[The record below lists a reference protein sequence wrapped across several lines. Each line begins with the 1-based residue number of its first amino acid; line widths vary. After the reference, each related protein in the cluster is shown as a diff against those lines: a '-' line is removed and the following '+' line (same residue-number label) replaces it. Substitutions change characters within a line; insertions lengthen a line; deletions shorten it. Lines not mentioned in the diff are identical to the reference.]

1 LPSSFDI
8 RCSIFDIR
16 FFKTLYT
23 AGTLSPLKLSMSV
36 DKRIQ
41 EIRALLP
48 HTMLRDRET
57 LSRRLNRIFRLEEH
71 ASLLAAMERQ
81 ARASVEERRYRLNH
95 RPPVTFPENLPITS
109 KRQQIVRLIKE
120 NQVVIVSG
128 ETGCGKS
135 TQIPKMCLEAGRGL
149 VGKIGCTQPRRIAAI
164 TIAHR
169 IAEELGEGIGGS
181 VGYKIR
187 FREKTSKQAF
197 IKIMTDGMLLAE
209 TQGDPGLYE
218 YDTLIIDEAHE
229 RTLNIDFILGIIR
242 TLLPRRPELKVIIT
256 SATLDTEKFSSAFG
270 HAPVVNVEGRT
281 YPVEVE
287 YLPIDPDLEDA
298 GDITYVDMAVKAV
311 DGLREKKRYGDVL
324 VFMPTEEDILET
336 CERLEGRRYPGTT
349 ILPLFARLPAS
360 EQGRVY
366 SVSGSKIVVATNVAE
381 TSLTIPGIRYV
392 IDTGLARI
400 SQYLPRTRTTSL
412 PISPISQSSADQR
425 KGRCGRVQHGVCIRL
440 YSEEDYA
447 SRPPFTLPEIQRAN
461 LAEVILRMLFLKLGH
476 PSTFPFLDPPADRS
490 VKDGLDLLMELGAVT
505 QGREQTSL
513 TGKGKLMARMPLDPR
528 ISRMMIEATQEGCLG
543 DVAVIAAALS
553 IQDPRERP
561 VEKSVQAD
569 QAHSPFKDPDSDFLT
584 LLNIWNR
591 FHREWDTLKTQNKM
605 RKFCKQNFLSYP
617 RMREWVYT
625 HEQITGIL
633 KEQKIGLQETKQALQ
648 YARIHRCVLSGFL
661 SNIALKKE
669 KNLYQAARGREV
681 MIFPGS
687 TLFNKSPAWIV
698 AAEMVKTSRLFARTV
713 GKIQPEWIEPLAGD
727 LCKSTTFEPHWD
739 RTRGEVRAFQQ
750 VSIYGLVIVPRRPVS
765 YGPLAPEEAHRI
777 FAQEALVEG
786 DVMEPL
792 PFLIYNQDL
801 LRRLK
806 TVEEKLRRRDLVAGD
821 PVLADFYSSRLQGV
835 YDLRTLK
842 KKIREKRGDGF
853 LRLKETDVLLSG
865 PDEEALAQY
874 PDHVASGGKTFDCT
888 YAFAPGR
895 EEDGVTLR
903 VPSGQ
908 VSGVPLECL
917 DWSVPGL
924 LKEKVTALIKGLP
937 KTYRK
942 QLVPVPATVE
952 VVLKE
957 MEKGD
962 PSLVNALSRFVYRK
976 FGVDIPASVWAG
988 VQIPDHLKMRVSV
1001 VDHSGK
1007 ALESGR
1013 DIHLLLQSDEKRH
1026 GAESS
1031 SAWKRAQEKWERQ
1044 GIFTWDFGA
1053 LPESVSLNDRLIAY
1067 PALAPDKDSASLRLF
1082 RTPQQALASHEKGVE
1097 LLLTLHLAKDLK
1109 HVRRSLTLP
1118 SEAYAGA
1125 RYFGGMGS
1133 VEELL
1138 YRALLRHLLRRSVRT
1153 EQEFLSYSE
1162 TCKQVLFEKA
1172 KGLKNVVV
1180 RILEAYDRTR
1190 STLHTIEK
1198 ANPSNGTV
1206 LTLCGQIRKE
1216 LDALVP
1222 RNFPDLYSMDDL
1234 AHLPRYL
1241 KALELRAER
1250 GAHHPE
1256 KDKAKETQ
1264 IQEFVAALREMKES
1278 LGPSTSTE
1286 KSAAVENF
1294 RWMIEEFRVSLFA
1307 QELKTRFPISKK
1319 KLEDA
1324 RKEIERMV

>member
-1 LPSSFDI
+1 
-8 RCSIFDIR
+8 
-16 FFKTLYT
+16 
-23 AGTLSPLKLSMSV
+23 MSL

-48 HTMLRDRET
+48 HTMLRNREA
-57 LSRRLNRIFRLEEH
+57 LSRRLSRIKRLEEQK
-71 ASLLAAMERQ
+71 ADPGKLSGLLDEVERQ
-81 ARASVEERRYRLNH
+81 AQASVEERRYRRDH
-95 RPPVTFPENLPITS
+95 RPRVVFPENLPITS
-109 KRQQIVRLIKE
+109 KREQIVRLIKE

-135 TQIPKMCLEAGRGL
+135 TQIPKMCLRAGRGL
-149 VGKIGCTQPRRIAAI
+149 EGKIGCTQPRRIAAI

-169 IAEELGEGIGGS
+169 IAEEIGEEIGRS

-209 TQGDPGLYE
+209 TQGDPALYE

-287 YLPIDPDLEDA
+287 YLPIDPDLEEA

-336 CERLEGRRYPGTT
+336 CERLEGHRYPGTT

-366 SVSGSKIVVATNVAE
+366 AVSGSKIVVATNVAE

-440 YSEEDYA
+440 YSEENFA

-476 PSTFPFLDPPADRS
+476 PSTFPFLDPPAERS
-490 VKDGLDLLMELGAVT
+490 VKDGLDLLMELAAVT
-505 QGREQTSL
+505 QEREQPSL

-561 VEKSVQAD
+561 VEKSAQAD
-569 QAHSPFKDPDSDFLT
+569 QAHNPFKDPDSDFLT

-591 FHREWDTLKTQNKM
+591 YHREWETLKTQNKM

-633 KEQKIGLQETKQALQ
+633 IEQKIGLQETKQELQ

-669 KNLYQAARGREV
+669 KNLHQAARGREV

-727 LCKSTTFEPHWD
+727 LCKSTLFEPHWD

-765 YGPLAPEEAHRI
+765 YGLIAPEEAHRI
-777 FAQEALVEG
+777 FVQEALVEG
-786 DVMEPL
+786 DVAEPL
-792 PFLIYNQDL
+792 PFLIHNQDL
-801 LRRLK
+801 IKDLK
-806 TVEEKLRRRDLVAGD
+806 TIEEKLRRRNLVAGD

-853 LRLKETDVLLSG
+853 LRLKEIDVLLSG

-874 PDHVASGGKTFDCT
+874 PDRVASGGKTFDCT

-908 VSGVPLECL
+908 VSAVPLECL

-957 MEKGD
+957 MEKGE
-962 PSLVNALSRFVYRK
+962 PSLINALSRFVYRK

-1001 VDHSGK
+1001 VDHLGK

-1013 DIHLLLQSDEKRH
+1013 DIPLLLQSDEKRH
-1026 GAESS
+1026 GAQSS

-1044 GIFTWDFGA
+1044 GIFTWDFDT
-1053 LPESVSLNDRLIAY
+1053 LPESISLIDRLLAY
-1067 PALAPDKDSASLRLF
+1067 PALAPDRDSATLRLF
-1082 RTPQQALASHEKGVE
+1082 RTSQQALASHEKGVQ
-1097 LLLTLHLAKDLK
+1097 LLLTLHLGKDLK
-1109 HVRRSLTLP
+1109 HLRKALTLP

-1125 RYFGGMGS
+1125 RYFGGMDS

-1138 YRALLRHLLRRSVRT
+1138 YHALLRDLLRKDVRT
-1153 EQEFLSYSE
+1153 KQEFFSHAAF
-1162 TCKQVLFEKA
+1162 CKTVLFEKA
-1172 KGLKNVVV
+1172 KELKNVVV

-1190 STLHTIEK
+1190 STLHTIKK
-1198 ANPSNGTV
+1198 ANPSNGAV
-1206 LTLCGQIRKE
+1206 LALCSQIRKE
-1216 LDALVP
+1216 LDSLVP
-1222 RNFPDLYSMDDL
+1222 RNFPDLYSVEDL
-1234 AHLPRYL
+1234 THLPRYIR
-1241 KALELRAER
+1241 ALEVRAER
-1250 GAHHPE
+1250 GAHYPE
-1256 KDKAKETQ
+1256 KDKMKAVQAE
-1264 IQEFVAALREMKES
+1264 EFAGALLKMKES
-1278 LGPSTSTE
+1278 LGPSASVE
-1286 KSAAVENF
+1286 KRAAVENF

-1307 QELKTRFPISKK
+1307 QELKTRFPVSGK

>member
-1 LPSSFDI
+1 
-8 RCSIFDIR
+8 
-16 FFKTLYT
+16 
-23 AGTLSPLKLSMSV
+23 MSLN
-36 DKRIQ
+36 KRIQ

-48 HTMLRDRET
+48 HTMLRDREV
-57 LSRRLNRIFRLEEH
+57 LSRRLNRILRLE
-71 ASLLAAMERQ
+71 ARSNLLAAVERQ
-81 ARASVEERRYRLNH
+81 ARDSVEERRYRFDH
-95 RPPVTFPENLPITS
+95 RPRVSFPESLPISS
-109 KRQQIVRLIKE
+109 KRDQIVRLIKE

-149 VGKIGCTQPRRIAAI
+149 AGKIGCTQPRRIAAI

-169 IAEELGEGIGGS
+169 IAEELCEEIGRS

-187 FREKTSKQAF
+187 FREKPSKQAF

-229 RTLNIDFILGIIR
+229 RTLNIDFILGILR

-270 HAPVVNVEGRT
+270 HAPVVKVEGRT

-298 GDITYVDMAVKAV
+298 GDLTYVDMAVKAI

-336 CERLEGRRYPGTT
+336 CDRLEGRRYPGTT

-366 SVSGSKIVVATNVAE
+366 AVSGSKIVVATNVAE

-425 KGRCGRVQHGVCIRL
+425 KGRCGRIQHGVCIRL
-440 YSEEDYA
+440 YSEDDYA
-447 SRPPFTLPEIQRAN
+447 SRPLFTLPEIQRSN
-461 LAEVILRMLFLKLGH
+461 LAEVTLRMLFLKLGH
-476 PSTFPFLDPPADRS
+476 PSTFPFLDPPGDRS
-490 VKDGLDLLMELGAVT
+490 IKDGFDLLMELGAVT
-505 QGREQTSL
+505 REGEQPTLTS
-513 TGKGKLMARMPLDPR
+513 KGKLMARMPLDPR
-528 ISRMMIEATQEGCLG
+528 ISRMMIEATGEGGLG
-543 DVAVIAAALS
+543 EVAVIAAALS

-561 VEKSVQAD
+561 VEKAAQAD
-569 QAHSPFKDPDSDFLT
+569 QAHAPFKDPDSDFLT

-591 FHREWDTLKTQNKM
+591 YHREWDTLKTQNKM

-633 KEQKIGLQETKQALQ
+633 KEQKIGLQEAGQELQ

-687 TLFNKSPAWIV
+687 TLFKKPPPWVV

-713 GKIQPEWIEPLAGD
+713 AKIEPEWIEPLAGD
-727 LCKSTTFEPHWD
+727 LCKSTAFDPHWD
-739 RTRGEVRAFQQ
+739 RNRGEVRAFEQ
-750 VSIYGLVIVPRRPVS
+750 VSLYGLVIVPRRPVS
-765 YGPLAPEEAHRI
+765 YGPIAPEEAHRI
-777 FAQEALVEG
+777 FVQEALVEG
-786 DVMEPL
+786 DVAEPL
-792 PFLIYNQDL
+792 PFLLHNQDL

-806 TVEEKLRRRDLVAGD
+806 TVEAKLRRRDLVAGD
-821 PVLADFYSSRLQGV
+821 PVLAGFYSSRLQGI

-842 KKIREKRGDGF
+842 KKIREKIGDAF

-865 PDEEALAQY
+865 PDEEELTQY
-874 PDHVASGGKTFDCT
+874 PDRVAAGGRTFDCT

-908 VSGVPLECL
+908 VSAVPLECL
-917 DWSVPGL
+917 EWSVPGL

-942 QLVPVPATVE
+942 QLVPVPRTVE

-957 MEKGD
+957 MGTGQ
-962 PSLVNALSRFVYRK
+962 PSLINALSRFVYRK

-988 VQIPDHLKMRVSV
+988 VEIPDHLKMRVSV

-1013 DIHLLLQSDEKRH
+1013 DIHLLIRSDEKRH

-1031 SAWKRAQEKWERQ
+1031 SAWKKAQEKWERQ
-1044 GIFTWDFGA
+1044 GLTTWDLEP
-1053 LPESVSLNDRLIAY
+1053 LPESIPLTDRLLAY

-1109 HVRRSLTLP
+1109 HLRKALTFP

-1125 RYFGGMGS
+1125 RYFGGMGAI
-1133 VEELL
+1133 EDLL
-1138 YRALLRHLLRRSVRT
+1138 YQSLLRYVLRKNVRT
-1153 EQEFLSYSE
+1153 EREFLSHAE
-1162 TCKQVLFEKA
+1162 FCKAVLFEKA
-1172 KGLKNVVV
+1172 KELKNMAV

-1190 STLHTIEK
+1190 SVLHATEK
-1198 ANPSNGTV
+1198 ANPSNAAV
-1206 LTLCGQIRKE
+1206 LTLCGQIREE

-1222 RNFPDLYSMDDL
+1222 RDFPDRYSIDDL

-1241 KALELRAER
+1241 KALEVRAER
-1250 GAHHPE
+1250 GAHDPE
-1256 KDKAKETQ
+1256 KDKAKATQ
-1264 IQEFVAALREMKES
+1264 LKEFAVALQKMRES
-1278 LGPSTSTE
+1278 LGPAASIE
-1286 KSAAVENF
+1286 KWAAVEKF
-1294 RWMIEEFRVSLFA
+1294 GWMLEEFKVSLFA
-1307 QELKTRFPISKK
+1307 QELKTRVPVSKK
-1319 KLEDA
+1319 KLEEM

>member
-1 LPSSFDI
+1 
-8 RCSIFDIR
+8 
-16 FFKTLYT
+16 
-23 AGTLSPLKLSMSV
+23 
-36 DKRIQ
+36 
-41 EIRALLP
+41 
-48 HTMLRDRET
+48 
-57 LSRRLNRIFRLEEH
+57 
-71 ASLLAAMERQ
+71 MERQ
-81 ARASVEERRYRLNH
+81 ARASVEERKYRINH
-95 RPPVTFPENLPITS
+95 RPLVTFPESLPITS
-109 KRQQIVRLIKE
+109 KREQIVRLIKE

-135 TQIPKMCLEAGRGL
+135 TQIPKMCLEAERGL
-149 VGKIGCTQPRRIAAI
+149 AGKIGCTQPRRIAAI

-169 IAEELGEGIGGS
+169 IAEELGEEVGRS

-187 FREKTSKQAF
+187 FREKTSRQAF

-209 TQGDPGLYE
+209 TQGDSGLHE

-229 RTLNIDFILGIIR
+229 RTLNIDFILGILR

-256 SATLDTEKFSSAFG
+256 SATLDTEKFSAAFD

-287 YLPIDPDLEDA
+287 YLPVDPDLEEA
-298 GDITYVDMAVKAV
+298 GELTYVDMAVKAI
-311 DGLREKKRYGDVL
+311 DGLREKKRDGDIL
-324 VFMPTEEDILET
+324 VFMPTEQDILET

-412 PISPISQSSADQR
+412 PINPISQSSADQR
-425 KGRCGRVQHGVCIRL
+425 KGRCGRVQRGVCIRL
-440 YSEEDYA
+440 YSEEDYE
-447 SRPPFTLPEIQRAN
+447 SRPLFTPPEIQRAN
-461 LAEVILRMLFLKLGH
+461 LAEVTLRMLFLKLGH
-476 PSTFPFLDPPADRS
+476 PSSFPFLDPPGERS
-490 VKDGLDLLMELGAVT
+490 VKDGFDLLGELGAIT
-505 QGREQTSL
+505 REGDLPALTSKGR
-513 TGKGKLMARMPLDPR
+513 LMARMPLDPR
-528 ISRMMIEATQEGCLG
+528 ISRMMIEAGQESCLG

-561 VEKSVQAD
+561 VEKAAQAD

-591 FHREWDTLKTQNKM
+591 YHREWDTLKTQNKM

-625 HEQITGIL
+625 HEQIRNIL
-633 KEQKIGLQETKQALQ
+633 EEQKIGFQENTQDFR
-648 YARIHRCVLSGFL
+648 YARIHRSVLSGFL
-661 SNIALKKE
+661 SNIAVKKE

-713 GKIQPEWIEPLAGD
+713 GKIEPDWLEPLGGD
-727 LCKSTTFEPHWD
+727 LCRSTTFDPHWD
-739 RTRGEVRAFQQ
+739 KSRGEVRAFQQ
-750 VSIYGLVIVPRRPVS
+750 VSLYGLVIVPRRPVS
-765 YGPLAPEEAHRI
+765 YGPLSPEDAHRI
-777 FAQEALVEG
+777 FVQEALVEEEG
-786 DVMEPL
+786 MEPL
-792 PFLIYNQDL
+792 PFLIHNQDL
-801 LRRLK
+801 IRKLK
-806 TVEEKLRRRDLVAGD
+806 TLEEKLRRRDIVAGD
-821 PVLADFYSSRLQGV
+821 STIAEFYSSRLQGV

-842 KKIREKRGDGF
+842 KKIREKRGDAF
-853 LRLKETDVLLSG
+853 LRLRENDLLLSG
-865 PDEEALAQY
+865 VDEEELVHY
-874 PDHVASGGKTFDCT
+874 PDRIEAGERTYDCT

-908 VSGVPLECL
+908 VSGVPPECL
-917 DWSVPGL
+917 NWSVPGL
-924 LKEKVTALIKGLP
+924 MKEKVTALIKGLP

-942 QLVPVPATVE
+942 QLVPVPKTVE
-952 VVLKE
+952 IILEE
-957 MEKGD
+957 MEKGEA
-962 PSLVNALSRFVYRK
+962 SLINALSRFVYRK

-988 VQIPDHLKMRVSV
+988 VDIPDHLKMRVSV
-1001 VDHSGK
+1001 VDHKGK

-1013 DIHLLLQSDEKRH
+1013 DIHLLIQSDERRH

-1031 SAWKRAQEKWERQ
+1031 SAWKRALEKWERQ
-1044 GIFTWDFGA
+1044 GITTWDFGA
-1053 LPESVSLNDRLIAY
+1053 LPETVSLTERLLAY
-1067 PALAPDKDSASLRLF
+1067 PALVPDKDSASLHLF
-1082 RTPQQALASHEKGVE
+1082 RTPQQALASHEKGVQ
-1097 LLLTLHLAKDLK
+1097 LLLTLQLAKDLK
-1109 HVRRSLTLP
+1109 HLQKSLTLP

-1125 RYFGGMGS
+1125 RYFGGMRVMEG
-1133 VEELL
+1133 LL
-1138 YRALLRHLLRRSVRT
+1138 HQALLRHLLRKNVRT
-1153 EQEFLSYSE
+1153 EQEFLSHAESCE
-1162 TCKQVLFEKA
+1162 QLLFEKG
-1172 KGLKNVVV
+1172 KELKNAAV

-1198 ANPSNGTV
+1198 ANPSNGAV
-1206 LTLCGQIRKE
+1206 LALCAQIRKE
-1216 LDALVP
+1216 LDELVP
-1222 RNFPDLYSMDDL
+1222 KNFPDLYSMDDL
-1234 AHLPRYL
+1234 THLPRYL
-1241 KALELRAER
+1241 KAFEVRAER

-1264 IQEFVAALREMKES
+1264 IEEFAAALRTMKES
-1278 LGPSTSTE
+1278 IGPSTSSE
-1286 KSAAVENF
+1286 KKAAVESF
-1294 RWMIEEFRVSLFA
+1294 RWMLEEFRVSLFA
-1307 QELKTRFPISKK
+1307 QELKTRFPISRK
-1319 KLEDA
+1319 KLEDT

>member
-1 LPSSFDI
+1 
-8 RCSIFDIR
+8 
-16 FFKTLYT
+16 
-23 AGTLSPLKLSMSV
+23 
-36 DKRIQ
+36 
-41 EIRALLP
+41 
-48 HTMLRDRET
+48 MLRDRET
-57 LSRRLNRIFRLEEH
+57 LSRRLNRIFRQETPNEEPEKLTN
-71 ASLLAAMERQ
+71 LLAAMERQ
-81 ARASVEERRYRLNH
+81 ARDSVEEKKHRLDS
-95 RPPVTFPENLPITS
+95 RPRLTFPETLPITS
-109 KRQQIVRLIKE
+109 KRQQIVRLIRE

-135 TQIPKMCLEAGRGL
+135 TQIPKICLEAGRG
-149 VGKIGCTQPRRIAAI
+149 VAGKIGCTQPRRIAAI

-169 IAEELGEGIGGS
+169 IAEELGEEIGRS

-187 FREKTSKQAF
+187 FREKSGKQVF

-209 TQGDPGLYE
+209 TQGDSGLHE
-218 YDTLIIDEAHE
+218 YDTVIIDEAHE
-229 RTLNIDFILGIIR
+229 RTLNIDFILGILR

-256 SATLDTEKFSSAFG
+256 SATLDTEKFSEAFD
-270 HAPVVNVEGRT
+270 HAPVVKVEGRT
-281 YPVEVE
+281 YPVEIE
-287 YLPIDPDLEDA
+287 YLPIDPDLEEE
-298 GDITYVDMAVKAV
+298 GELTYVDMAVKAV
-311 DGLREKKRYGDVL
+311 DGLRENKRYGDVL

-400 SQYLPRTRTTSL
+400 SKYLPRTRTTSL

-447 SRPPFTLPEIQRAN
+447 SRPLFTPPEIQRSN
-461 LAEVILRMLFLKLGH
+461 LAEVTLRMLFLKLGH
-476 PSTFPFLDPPADRS
+476 PSTFPFLDPPGERS
-490 VKDGLDLLMELGAVT
+490 IKDGFDLLTELGALT
-505 QGREQTSL
+505 WEGEQPALTS
-513 TGKGKLMARMPLDPR
+513 KGKLMARMPLDPR
-528 ISRMMIEATQEGCLG
+528 ISRMMIEATQEGRLG
-543 DVAVIAAALS
+543 EVAVIAAALS

-561 VEKSVQAD
+561 VEKAQQAD

-591 FHREWDTLKTQNKM
+591 YHREWDTLKTQNRM
-605 RKFCKQNFLSYP
+605 RKFCKQNYLSYP

-633 KEQKIGLQETKQALQ
+633 KEQKIGLQETRQELQ

-687 TLFNKSPAWIV
+687 TLFKKPPTWVV

-713 GKIQPEWIEPLAGD
+713 AKIEPEWIEPLAGD
-727 LCKSTTFEPHWD
+727 LCKSTTFDPHWD
-739 RTRGEVRAFQQ
+739 KNRGEVRAFEQI
-750 VSIYGLVIVPRRPVS
+750 SLYGLVIVPRRPVS
-765 YGPLAPEEAHRI
+765 YGPIAPEEAHSI
-777 FAQEALVEG
+777 FVQEALVEG
-786 DVMEPL
+786 DVMGPL
-792 PFLIYNQDL
+792 PFLIHNQNL

-806 TVEEKLRRRDLVAGD
+806 TMEEKLRRRDLVASD

-853 LRLKETDVLLSG
+853 LRMKETDVLLSG

-874 PDHVASGGKTFDCT
+874 PDRAAAGGKTFDFT

-908 VSGVPLECL
+908 VAAVPLECL

-942 QLVPVPATVE
+942 QLVPVPRTVE
-952 VVLKE
+952 IVLKE
-957 MEKGD
+957 MDKEV
-962 PSLVNALSRFVYRK
+962 PSLINALSRFVYRK
-976 FGVDIPASVWAG
+976 FGVDIPASVWMG
-988 VQIPDHLKMRVSV
+988 VELPDHLKMRVSV

-1013 DIHLLLQSDEKRH
+1013 DIHRLIQSDEKRH

-1044 GIFTWDFGA
+1044 GITTWNFDA
-1053 LPESVSLNDRLIAY
+1053 LPERVPLTDRLLAY
-1067 PALAPDKDSASLRLF
+1067 PALTPDKGSANLRLF
-1082 RTPQQALASHEKGVE
+1082 RTPQQALASHEKGVQ
-1097 LLLTLHLAKDLK
+1097 LLLTLHLAKGLK
-1109 HVRRSLTLP
+1109 HLRKSLTLP

-1125 RYFGGMGS
+1125 RYFGGMGT
-1133 VEELL
+1133 VEEFLHQ
-1138 YRALLRHLLRRSVRT
+1138 ALLRQVLRKNVRS
-1153 EQEFLSYSE
+1153 EQEFRSHAES
-1162 TCKQVLFEKA
+1162 CKQILFEKA
-1172 KGLKNVVV
+1172 KELKITVV

-1190 STLHTIEK
+1190 STLHAIEK
-1198 ANPSNGTV
+1198 ANPSNRAV
-1206 LTLCGQIRKE
+1206 LSVCGQIREE

-1222 RNFPDLYSMDDL
+1222 RDFPDQYSMDDL
-1234 AHLPRYL
+1234 VHLPRYL
-1241 KALELRAER
+1241 KALEVRAER
-1250 GAHHPE
+1250 GAHDPE
-1256 KDKAKETQ
+1256 KDKAKANQ
-1264 IQEFVAALREMKES
+1264 LKEFAEALQTMRKSLDPAAS
-1278 LGPSTSTE
+1278 AE
-1286 KSAAVENF
+1286 KRSAVEKF
-1294 RWMIEEFRVSLFA
+1294 VWMLEEFRVSLFA
-1307 QELKTRFPISKK
+1307 QELKTRFPVSKK
-1319 KLEDA
+1319 KIEDA

>member
-1 LPSSFDI
+1 
-8 RCSIFDIR
+8 
-16 FFKTLYT
+16 
-23 AGTLSPLKLSMSV
+23 M
-36 DKRIQ
+36 
-41 EIRALLP
+41 LL
-48 HTMLRDRET
+48 DREI
-57 LSRRLNRIFRLEEH
+57 LSRRLSRFTRPGEGKGEAGDLAN
-71 ASLLAAMERQ
+71 LLAAIERR
-81 ARASVEERRYRLNH
+81 ALASVEERRYRLNH
-95 RPPVTFPENLPITS
+95 RPPVTFPQSLPITS
-109 KRQQIVRLIKE
+109 KREHIVRLIKE

-135 TQIPKMCLEAGRGL
+135 TQIPKMCLEAERGL
-149 VGKIGCTQPRRIAAI
+149 AGKIGCTQPRRIAAI

-169 IAEELGEGIGGS
+169 IAEELGEGVGRS

-187 FREKTSKQAF
+187 FREKASKQAF

-209 TQGDPGLYE
+209 TQGDPGLFG

-229 RTLNIDFILGIIR
+229 RTLNIDFILGILR

-287 YLPIDPDLEDA
+287 YLPIDPDLEDS
-298 GDITYVDMAVKAV
+298 GEITYVDMAVKAI
-311 DGLREKKRYGDVL
+311 DGLRGQKKYGDVL
-324 VFMPTEEDILET
+324 VFMPTEQDILET

-366 SVSGSKIVVATNVAE
+366 SAGGSKIVVATNVAE

-412 PISPISQSSADQR
+412 PISSISRSSADQR

-440 YSEEDYA
+440 YSEEDFE
-447 SRPPFTLPEIQRAN
+447 SRPPFTPPEIQRAN

-476 PSTFPFLDPPADRS
+476 PSTFPFLDPPRDRS
-490 VKDGLDLLMELGAVT
+490 VKDGFDLLTELGAVV
-505 QGREQTSL
+505 REGERFALTS
-513 TGKGKLMARMPLDPR
+513 KGKLMARMPLDPR
-528 ISRMMIEATQEGCLG
+528 ISRMMIEASQEGCLG
-543 DVAVIAAALS
+543 EVAVIAAALS

-561 VEKSVQAD
+561 VEKAPQAD
-569 QAHSPFKDPDSDFLT
+569 QAHAPFKDLDSDFLT

-625 HEQITGIL
+625 HEQITRIL
-633 KEQKIGLQETKQALQ
+633 KEQKVDFRENKQDFR
-648 YARIHRCVLSGFL
+648 YARIHRSVLSGFL
-661 SNIALKKE
+661 SNIAVKKE
-669 KNLYQAARGREV
+669 KNMYQAARGREV

-713 GKIQPEWIEPLAGD
+713 GKIEPDWIEPLGGD
-727 LCKSTTFEPHWD
+727 LCKSTTFDPHWD
-739 RTRGEVRAFQQ
+739 KSRGEVRAFEQ
-750 VSIYGLVIVPRRPVS
+750 VSLYGLVIVPRRSVS
-765 YGPLAPEEAHRI
+765 YGPVAPEDAHRI
-777 FAQEALVEG
+777 FVQEALVEG
-786 DVMEPL
+786 DQMEPL
-792 PFLIYNQDL
+792 PFLTHNQDL
-801 LRRLK
+801 FLKLK

-821 PVLADFYSSRLQGV
+821 PVVADFYSSRLQGV

-842 KKIREKRGDGF
+842 KKIREKRGDAF
-853 LRLKETDVLLSG
+853 LRLKEADVLLSA
-865 PDEEALAQY
+865 PDEEELAQY
-874 PDHVASGGKTFDCT
+874 PDRVAAGGRTYDFT

-895 EEDGVTLR
+895 DEDGVTLR
-903 VPSGQ
+903 APSGQ

-942 QLVPVPATVE
+942 QLVPVPRTVG
-952 VVLKE
+952 VILRE

-962 PSLVNALSRFVYRK
+962 PSLVNALSRFVHRK
-976 FGVDIPASVWAG
+976 FGVDIPASVWAT
-988 VQIPDHLKMRVSV
+988 VEIPDHLKMRVSV
-1001 VDHSGK
+1001 VDQSGK
-1007 ALESGR
+1007 TVESSR
-1013 DIHLLLQSDEKRH
+1013 DVHRLIQSDEKRH

-1053 LPESVSLNDRLIAY
+1053 LPESVSLTDRLIAY
-1067 PALAPDKDSASLRLF
+1067 PALAPGEDSANLHLF
-1082 RTPQQALASHEKGVE
+1082 RTQQQALEAHKKGVQI
-1097 LLLTLHLAKDLK
+1097 LLTLHLAKDLK
-1109 HVRRSLTLP
+1109 HVRRSLSLP

-1125 RYFGGMGS
+1125 RYFGGMGAMD
-1133 VEELL
+1133 ELL
-1138 YRALLRHLLRRSVRT
+1138 YQALLRHLLRRSVRT
-1153 EQEFLSYSE
+1153 EQEFLSHAES
-1162 TCKQVLFEKA
+1162 CKQLLFEKA
-1172 KGLKNVVV
+1172 KELKSTAV
-1180 RILEAYDRTR
+1180 RILEAYDRAR
-1190 STLHTIEK
+1190 STLHTTER
-1198 ANPSNGTV
+1198 ANASNKGV
-1206 LTLCGQIRKE
+1206 LALCGQIRKE
-1216 LDALVP
+1216 LDALIP
-1222 RNFPDLYSMDDL
+1222 RDFPDLYSMDDL
-1234 AHLPRYL
+1234 THLPRYL
-1241 KALELRAER
+1241 RALELRAER

-1256 KDKAKETQ
+1256 KDNAKETQ
-1264 IQEFVAALREMKES
+1264 IEEFVAALREMKES
-1278 LGPSTSTE
+1278 LGPSTSME
-1286 KSAAVENF
+1286 RRAAVENF

>member
-1 LPSSFDI
+1 
-8 RCSIFDIR
+8 
-16 FFKTLYT
+16 
-23 AGTLSPLKLSMSV
+23 
-36 DKRIQ
+36 
-41 EIRALLP
+41 
-48 HTMLRDRET
+48 MLRDREA
-57 LSRRLNRIFRLEEH
+57 LSRRLSRIKRLEEQK
-71 ASLLAAMERQ
+71 ADPGKLSELLAAAERQ
-81 ARASVEERRYRLNH
+81 TRASVEERRYRRDH
-95 RPPVTFPENLPITS
+95 RPRVSFPESLPITS

-149 VGKIGCTQPRRIAAI
+149 AGKIGCTQPRRIAAI

-169 IAEELGEGIGGS
+169 IAEELGEEVGRS

-187 FREKTSKQAF
+187 FREKASRQSF

-209 TQGDPGLYE
+209 TQGETGLYE

-229 RTLNIDFILGIIR
+229 RSLNIDFILGILR

-256 SATLDTEKFSSAFG
+256 SATLDTEKFSTAFDN
-270 HAPVVNVEGRT
+270 APVVKVEGRT

-287 YLPIDPDLEDA
+287 YLPIDPDLEDE
-298 GDITYVDMAVKAV
+298 GELTYVDMAVKAI
-311 DGLREKKRYGDVL
+311 DGLREKRRYGDIL

-336 CERLEGRRYPGTT
+336 CERLEGRRYPGTA

-360 EQGRVY
+360 EQGQVY

-425 KGRCGRVQHGVCIRL
+425 KGRCGRVNHGVCIRL
-440 YSEEDYA
+440 YSEEDHE
-447 SRPPFTLPEIQRAN
+447 SRSPFTLPEIQRSN
-461 LAEVILRMLFLKLGH
+461 LAEVILCMLFLNLGH
-476 PSTFPFLDPPADRS
+476 PSTFPFLDPPAERS
-490 VKDGLDLLMELGAVT
+490 VKDGLDLLMELGAVA
-505 QGREQTSL
+505 QEGEQPAL

-528 ISRMMIEATQEGCLG
+528 IARMMIEATHEGCLG
-543 DVAVIAAALS
+543 EVAVIAAALS

-561 VEKSVQAD
+561 VEKAPQAD

-591 FHREWDTLKTQNKM
+591 YHREWDTLKTQNKM

-625 HEQITGIL
+625 HEQITEIL
-633 KEQKIGLQETKQALQ
+633 KEQKIRFQEQQ
-648 YARIHRCVLSGFL
+648 EEFHYARIHRCVLSGFL

-687 TLFNKSPAWIV
+687 TLFKKPPAWIV

-713 GKIQPEWIEPLAGD
+713 AKIEPEWIEPLAGP
-727 LCKSTTFEPHWD
+727 LCRSTTFDPHWD
-739 RTRGEVRAFQQ
+739 RNRGEVRALQQ
-750 VSIYGLVIVPRRPVS
+750 VSLYGLVIVPRRPVS
-765 YGPLAPEEAHRI
+765 YGPIAPEEAHRI
-777 FAQEALVEG
+777 FVQEALVEG
-786 DVMEPL
+786 DITDPL
-792 PFLIYNQDL
+792 PFLIHNQDL
-801 LRRLK
+801 LQRLK

-821 PVLADFYSSRLQGV
+821 PVLADFYSSRLPDV

-842 KKIREKRGDGF
+842 KKIREKRGDAF
-853 LRLKETDVLLSG
+853 LRMKETDLLLSG
-865 PDEEALAQY
+865 PDEEKLAQY
-874 PDHVASGGKTFDCT
+874 PDRVAAGGKSLECT
-888 YAFAPGR
+888 YTFAPGR

-908 VSGVPLECL
+908 VSNVPIECL

-942 QLVPVPATVE
+942 KLVPVPRTVE
-952 VVLKE
+952 IILQE
-957 MEKGD
+957 MEKGE
-962 PSLVNALSRFVYRK
+962 PSLVNTLSRFVYRK
-976 FGVDIPASVWAG
+976 FGVDIPASVWAS
-988 VQIPDHLKMRVSV
+988 VEIPDHLKMRVSV
-1001 VDHSGK
+1001 VDPSGK
-1007 ALESGR
+1007 ALETGR
-1013 DIHLLLQSDEKRH
+1013 DLHLLIQSDEKRH

-1044 GIFTWDFGA
+1044 GLLTWDFEA
-1053 LPESVSLNDRLIAY
+1053 LPDSVSLTDRLLAY
-1067 PALAPDKDSASLRLF
+1067 PALAPDKDSLTLRLF
-1082 RTPQQALASHEKGVE
+1082 RTSQQALASHEKGVQ

-1109 HVRRSLTLP
+1109 HLRKSLTLP

-1125 RYFGGMGS
+1125 RYFGGMDS

-1138 YRALLRHLLRRSVRT
+1138 YHALLRDLLRKNVRT
-1153 EQEFLSYSE
+1153 KQEFLSHAE
-1162 TCKQVLFEKA
+1162 FCKTVLFEKA
-1172 KGLKNVVV
+1172 RELKNVVV
-1180 RILEAYDRTR
+1180 RILEAYDKTR

-1198 ANPSNGTV
+1198 ANPSNGAV
-1206 LTLCGQIRKE
+1206 LALCSQVRKE
-1216 LDALVP
+1216 LDSLVP
-1222 RNFPDLYSMDDL
+1222 RNFPDLYSVEDL
-1234 AHLPRYL
+1234 THLPRYL
-1241 KALELRAER
+1241 RAFEVRAER
-1250 GAHHPE
+1250 GAHYPE
-1256 KDKAKETQ
+1256 KDKMKAVQME
-1264 IQEFVAALREMKES
+1264 EFEKALEAMRES
-1278 LGPSTSTE
+1278 VGPATSSE
-1286 KSAAVENF
+1286 KRAAVENF
-1294 RWMIEEFRVSLFA
+1294 RWMVEEYKVSLFA

-1319 KLEDA
+1319 KLEDS

>member
-1 LPSSFDI
+1 
-8 RCSIFDIR
+8 
-16 FFKTLYT
+16 
-23 AGTLSPLKLSMSV
+23 
-36 DKRIQ
+36 
-41 EIRALLP
+41 
-48 HTMLRDRET
+48 
-57 LSRRLNRIFRLEEH
+57 
-71 ASLLAAMERQ
+71 
-81 ARASVEERRYRLNH
+81 
-95 RPPVTFPENLPITS
+95 
-109 KRQQIVRLIKE
+109 
-120 NQVVIVSG
+120 
-128 ETGCGKS
+128 
-135 TQIPKMCLEAGRGL
+135 
-149 VGKIGCTQPRRIAAI
+149 CTQPRRIAAI

-169 IAEELGEGIGGS
+169 IAEELGEEIGRS

-209 TQGDPGLYE
+209 TQGDPALYE

-229 RTLNIDFILGIIR
+229 RILNIDFILGILR

-256 SATLDTEKFSSAFG
+256 SATLDTEKFSAAFG

-287 YLPIDPDLEDA
+287 YLPIDPDLEEA
-298 GDITYVDMAVKAV
+298 GDLTYVDMALKAI
-311 DGLREKKRYGDVL
+311 DGLREKKRYGDIL

-425 KGRCGRVQHGVCIRL
+425 KGRCGRIQHGVCIRL

-447 SRPPFTLPEIQRAN
+447 SRPLFTLPEIQRSN
-461 LAEVILRMLFLKLGH
+461 LAEVILRMLSLKLGQ
-476 PSTFPFLDPPADRS
+476 PSAFPFLDPPGDRS
-490 VKDGLDLLMELGAVT
+490 IKDGFDLLKELGAVT
-505 QGREQTSL
+505 REGEQPTLTS
-513 TGKGKLMARMPLDPR
+513 KGKLMARMPLDPR
-528 ISRMMIEATQEGCLG
+528 ISRMMIEATGEGGLG
-543 DVAVIAAALS
+543 EVAVIAAALS

-561 VEKSVQAD
+561 VEKAAQAD
-569 QAHSPFKDPDSDFLT
+569 QAHAPFKDPDSDFLT

-633 KEQKIGLQETKQALQ
+633 KEQKIGLQEAGQELQ

-698 AAEMVKTSRLFARTV
+698 AAQMVKTSRLFARTV
-713 GKIQPEWIEPLAGD
+713 AKIEPEWIEPLAGD
-727 LCKSTTFEPHWD
+727 LCKSTAFDPHWD
-739 RTRGEVRAFQQ
+739 RNRGEVRAFEQ
-750 VSIYGLVIVPRRPVS
+750 VSLYGLVIVPRRPVS
-765 YGPLAPEEAHRI
+765 YGLIAPEEAHRI
-777 FAQEALVEG
+777 FVQEALVEG
-786 DVMEPL
+786 DVAETL
-792 PFLIYNQDL
+792 PFLIHNQDL
-801 LRRLK
+801 LRKLK
-806 TVEEKLRRRDLVAGD
+806 TMEEKLRRRDLVAGD
-821 PVLADFYSSRLQGV
+821 SVIADFYSSRLPGV
-835 YDLRTLK
+835 FDLRTLK
-842 KKIREKRGDGF
+842 KIIREKRGDSF
-853 LRLKETDVLLSG
+853 LRMKQTDLLFAS
-865 PDEEALAQY
+865 PDEEDLAQY
-874 PDHVASGGKTFDCT
+874 PDCIAAGGKSLECT
-888 YAFAPGR
+888 YAFAPGS

-908 VSGVPLECL
+908 VSAVPLDCL
-917 DWSVPGL
+917 DWGVPGL
-924 LKEKVTALIKGLP
+924 LKEKVTALIRGLP

-942 QLVPVPATVE
+942 QLVPVPHTVE

-957 MEKGD
+957 MEKAE
-962 PSLVNALSRFVYRK
+962 PSLINALSRFVYRK

-988 VQIPDHLKMRVSV
+988 VELPDHLKMRVSV
-1001 VDHSGK
+1001 VDQSGK

-1013 DIHLLLQSDEKRH
+1013 DIHRLIQSDEKRH

-1044 GIFTWDFGA
+1044 GLTTWDLEP
-1053 LPESVSLNDRLIAY
+1053 LPETIPLTDRLLAY

-1082 RTPQQALASHEKGVE
+1082 RTPQQARASHEKGVE

-1109 HVRRSLTLP
+1109 HLRKSLTLP

-1125 RYFGGMGS
+1125 RYFGGMGAI
-1133 VEELL
+1133 EDLL
-1138 YRALLRHLLRRSVRT
+1138 YQSLLRSVLRKSVHT
-1153 EQEFLSYSE
+1153 EREFLSHAE
-1162 TCKQVLFEKA
+1162 FCKQILFEKA
-1172 KGLKNVVV
+1172 KELKTVAV

-1190 STLHTIEK
+1190 STL
-1198 ANPSNGTV
+1198 
-1206 LTLCGQIRKE
+1206 
-1216 LDALVP
+1216 
-1222 RNFPDLYSMDDL
+1222 
-1234 AHLPRYL
+1234 
-1241 KALELRAER
+1241 
-1250 GAHHPE
+1250 
-1256 KDKAKETQ
+1256 
-1264 IQEFVAALREMKES
+1264 
-1278 LGPSTSTE
+1278 
-1286 KSAAVENF
+1286 
-1294 RWMIEEFRVSLFA
+1294 
-1307 QELKTRFPISKK
+1307 
-1319 KLEDA
+1319 
-1324 RKEIERMV
+1324 